1 MEKRKVI
8 LTQSSSSWFLFCV
21 RRGKCCLGNGQEK
34 VNRDLYANW
43 CYFRRTTTSGFHT
56 KWKTSLYPFKHLY
69 NIIIKIFPPFG
80 LSQSICVHVGI
91 IITDMKTI
99 FYTFKWI
106 MYFVNYTHTRPY
118 VGNDSD
124 SLSFLFKRMKIL
136 WIHKFI
142 AIKIRIIIILF
153 AQCSFK
159 RLIRSNYPQ

>member
-1 MEKRKVI
+1 MSVEHPHQCAWKRKKMEKRKVI

-106 MYFVNYTHTRPY
+106 MYFVNYTHTHDHTLATTP
-118 VGNDSD
+118 
-124 SLSFLFKRMKIL
+124 
-136 WIHKFI
+136 IHFH
-142 AIKIRIIIILF
+142 F
-153 AQCSFK
+153 CSREWK
-159 RLIRSNYPQ
+159 SCEYTNLLP